1 MTRGSGADQSAAL
14 AAALLSA
21 AGEHKGSEANF
32 RRSAERALEESA
44 AALGIEVKSVVE
56 RSLAGGRADAVFNRL
71 VVEWEPP
78 GRLAAHI
85 GHPGNKDAVKQLR
98 RYLKDLAEEE
108 RREVDRLVGVAC
120 DGVFMVFARYRI
132 GRWIVDEPIPVDAL
146 SAGKLLDSL
155 LATQS
160 GRALTAA
167 NLLGDFGPDRPLTR
181 GLARALLDQLDASI
195 GHEPDGLTARM
206 YRQWETFFAVAT
218 GVVGAAEELKRDA
231 REPLATIFG
240 LPEKDLNPAR
250 ALFALQTYFA
260 IVTKLIALLAL
271 SLFVEGVE
279 IRVDELKDLDDESL
293 QEDLQELQHGEPFRA
308 KNLANALEPDVFGWY
323 LADWSSPVR
332 QGLRELLGRLA
343 DYDPKTLEVSPE
355 DARDL
360 LKDLYQGLL
369 PRPVRHALG
378 QYFTPD
384 WLAERLLQEVGYEGQ
399 PALRLVD
406 PSCGTGTFLVLA
418 INRLKERLR
427 RERMPEAEILETV
440 LAKIVGFDID
450 PLAVVA
456 SRTNYLLALGSLLRA
471 ASKPLDVP
479 VYLADSI
486 VGPVEGETLMSAGQ
500 LELPTAAG
508 LFALPACVDTERE
521 LRLVCDRA
529 SRGLEN
535 DWPVEEFGRAAVEIC
550 DASVPEREVLERF
563 YEQCLD
569 LHRSGLG
576 ALWPYVLRNAFMP
589 AFVER
594 FDLVVGNPP
603 WVNWESLPQAYRE
616 KTMPLWRRYGLF
628 VHGGMAAMMGA
639 GKKDVAMLLSYVA
652 SDKLLRDGGRLGFVV
667 TQTVFK
673 TAGAG
678 QGFRR
683 FRIGEHGSYLRVE
696 QVDDMVDL
704 NPFVG
709 AANRTAL
716 FTWRKSEPTRY
727 PVNYVLWQRLRPVRI
742 SEDATLEE
750 VESATRTRALVAAPV
765 STADTTSAW
774 LSAPAELVEPLR
786 KLAETGTPAYEA
798 HAGVNAG
805 GAIGVY
811 WITVD
816 GPADDQG
823 RIPITNLHDAGRT
836 AVAKKYGRVEAEL
849 IHPLVRGSNVTR
861 WNAKPSDHIL
871 FVQDPEARRGIDD
884 ATMKE
889 SYGGALDYLAAFKQ
903 LLRRRSGFRR
913 YYTKMV
919 EKRRVELAPYWSM
932 FNVGDYTL
940 KPHKVVWKDQASDFA
955 AAVMPTGDP
964 LPLPNHKVMLVACES
979 DDEAHYLCGVLNS
992 VPVRLFVACYAIET
1006 QISTHTV
1013 TYVHVPKFDPKSR
1026 SHQALAES
1034 SRRAH
1039 EAVSRG
1045 LAPDQSAVDRAAAR
1059 IWGLRVAEIEAM
1071 RVFFDELRKRDLV
1084 PA

>member
-1 MTRGSGADQSAAL
+1 M
-14 AAALLSA
+14 AAALGA
-21 AGEHKGSEANF
+21 AAVEHRRSEANF

-44 AALGIEVKSVVE
+44 ASLGIEVESVVE

-78 GRLAAHI
+78 GKLAAHI
-85 GHPGNKDAVKQLR
+85 GHPGNKDAVQQLR
-98 RYLKDLAEEE
+98 RYLRDLAEEE

-120 DGVFMVFARYRI
+120 DGVFMIFTRYRI
-132 GRWIVDEPIPVDAL
+132 GRWIVDEPVPVDAL
-146 SAGKLLDSL
+146 SAEKLLESL
-155 LATQS
+155 LATRS
-160 GRALTAA
+160 GRALTAV
-167 NLLGDFGPDRPLTR
+167 NLLSDFGPDRPLTR
-181 GLARALLDQLDASI
+181 SLARALLDQLDASL

-218 GVVGAAEELKRDA
+218 GVVGAAEELNQDA
-231 REPLATIFG
+231 RGRLAAIFG
-240 LPEKDLNPAR
+240 LPERDLDPAR

-271 SLFVEGVE
+271 SLFVEGVD

-293 QEDLQELQHGEPFRA
+293 REDLEELQHGEPFRA
-308 KNLANALEPDVFGWY
+308 KNLANAMEPDVFGWY
-323 LADWSSPVR
+323 LSVWSSPVR
-332 QGLRELLGRLA
+332 DGLRELLTRLA
-343 DYDPKTLEVSPE
+343 EYDPKTLEVSPE

-399 PALRLVD
+399 PELRLVD

-418 INRLKERLR
+418 INGLKESLR
-427 RERMPEAEILETV
+427 RSRVPEPEILKTV
-440 LAKIVGFDID
+440 LSRIVGFDID

-471 ASKPLDVP
+471 ASEPLDVP

-486 VGPVEGETLMSAGQ
+486 VGPVQGETLLSAGR

-508 LFALPACVDTERE
+508 TFALPASVDTDTK

-529 SRGLEN
+529 ARGIEQT
-535 DWPVEEFGRAAVEIC
+535 WAVEEFGRQVTQVC
-550 DASVPEREVLERF
+550 GDSLDDLKVLEQF

-569 LHRSGLG
+569 LHGRGLDG
-576 ALWPYVLRNAFMP
+576 LWPYVLRNAFMP

-594 FDLVVGNPP
+594 FDLVIGNPP

-616 KTMPLWRRYGLF
+616 RTMPLWRRYGLF

-673 TAGAG
+673 TSGAG

-683 FRIGEHGSYLRVE
+683 FQIGDLGPDLRIE

-716 FTWRKSEPTRY
+716 FTWRKGEKTAY

-742 SEDATLEE
+742 NEDSTLEE
-750 VESATRTRALVAAPV
+750 VDAATRARALVAAPV
-765 STADTTSAW
+765 SAADPTSAW

-786 KLAETGTPAYEA
+786 RLAEMGDPAYDA

-811 WITVD
+811 WVSVD
-816 GPADDQG
+816 GPQDAAG
-823 RIPITNLHDAGRT
+823 RVPISNLHDIGRT
-836 AVAKKYGRVEAEL
+836 PVVKKYGLVEAKL
-849 IHPLVRGSNVTR
+849 VHPLVRGSDVSR
-861 WNAKPSDHIL
+861 WNANPSEHIL
-871 FVQDPEARRGIDD
+871 FVQDPVARRGIDED
-884 ATMKE
+884 TMNDR
-889 SYGGALDYLAAFKQ
+889 YRGALDFLESFKPV
-903 LLRRRSGFRR
+903 LRRRSGFRR
-913 YYTKMV
+913 YYTRIV
-919 EKRRVELAPYWSM
+919 GSRRVELAPYWSM

-940 KPHKVVWKDQASDFA
+940 RPYKVVWKDQASDFA
-955 AAVMPTGDP
+955 AAVMPVSDP

-979 DDEAHYLCGVLNS
+979 DDEAHYLCGALNS

-1013 TYVHVPKFDPKSR
+1013 TYIHIPKFDAKSG
-1026 SHQALAES
+1026 SHQAVADA

-1039 EAVSRG
+1039 AAVAAG
-1045 LAPDQSAVDRAAAR
+1045 LAADQQAVDRAAAR
-1059 IWGLRVAEIEAM
+1059 IWGLKVTEIEAM
-1071 RVFFDELRKRDLV
+1071 RVFFDELRKRDL
-1084 PA
+1084 AA

>member
-1 MTRGSGADQSAAL
+1 MTRGSGAQSAAL
-14 AAALLSA
+14 AAALVA
-21 AGEHKGSEANF
+21 AAAEHKGSEANF
-32 RRSAERALEESA
+32 RRGAERALEESA
-44 AALGIEVKSVVE
+44 AALGIEVTSVVE

-78 GRLAAHI
+78 GKLAAHV
-85 GHPGNKDAVKQLR
+85 GHPGNKDAVQQLR
-98 RYLKDLAEEE
+98 RYLRDLAEEE

-160 GRALTAA
+160 GRALTAT
-167 NLLGDFGPDRPLTR
+167 NLLRDFGPDRPLTR
-181 GLARALLDQLDASI
+181 GLARALLDQLNASI
-195 GHEPDGLTARM
+195 GHEPEGLTARM

-231 REPLATIFG
+231 REPLAEIFG
-240 LPEKDLNPAR
+240 LPEKDLDPAR

-293 QEDLQELQHGEPFRA
+293 REDLEELQHGEPFRA
-308 KNLANALEPDVFGWY
+308 KNLVNVLEPDVFGWY
-323 LADWSSPVR
+323 LAGWSSLV
-332 QGLRELLGRLA
+332 QEGLRELLGRLA

-418 INRLKERLR
+418 INRLKESLR
-427 RERMPEAEILETV
+427 RQRVQEAEILETI

-508 LFALPACVDTERE
+508 TFALPACVDTERE

-529 SRGLEN
+529 SRGIEAG
-535 DWPVEEFGRAAVEIC
+535 WAVEEFGREAAEIC

-569 LHRSGLG
+569 LYRSGLG

-616 KTMPLWRRYGLF
+616 KTTPLWRRYGLF

-639 GKKDVAMLLSYVA
+639 GKKDVAMLLSYVV

-683 FRIGEHGSYLRVE
+683 FRVGDLGPSLRVE

-704 NPFVG
+704 SPFVG
-709 AANRTAL
+709 ATNRTAL
-716 FTWRKSEPTRY
+716 FTWRKGEQTSY

-742 SEDATLEE
+742 SEAATLEE
-750 VESATRTRALVAAPV
+750 VEVATRTRALVAAPV
-765 STADTTSAW
+765 SRADPTSAW
-774 LSAPAELVEPLR
+774 LSAPADLVEPLR
-786 KLAETGTPAYEA
+786 KLAETGEPAYAA
-798 HAGVNAG
+798 HAGVYAG
-805 GAIGVY
+805 LNGVY
-811 WITVD
+811 WLSVKGPPDKD
-816 GPADDQG
+816 GRLPVS
-823 RIPITNLHDAGRT
+823 NLNEEGRT
-836 AVAKKYGRVEAEL
+836 QIVKAHGRVEAEL
-849 IHPLVRGSNVTR
+849 VHPLVRGSDVSR
-861 WNAKPSDHIL
+861 WCAKPSAHIL
-871 FVQDPEARRGIDD
+871 FVQDTQRRRGIDEE
-884 ATMKE
+884 TMRE
-889 SYGGALDYLAAFKQ
+889 RYSGALRYLEQFEQ
-903 LLRRRSGFRR
+903 PLRNRALYKR
-913 YYTKMV
+913 YYGNKSRGETP
-919 EKRRVELAPYWSM
+919 PYWSM
-932 FNVGDYTL
+932 FDVGDYTL
-940 KPHKVVWKDQASDFA
+940 AEHKVVWKDQASDFT
-955 AAVMPTGDP
+955 AAVLARDEP
-964 LPLPNHKVMLVACES
+964 LSLPNHKVILVACES
-979 DDEAHYLCGVLNS
+979 ADEAHYLCGALNS

-1026 SHQALAES
+1026 SHQALVES

-1045 LAPDQSAVDRAAAR
+1045 LPADQRAVDRAAAR
-1059 IWGLRVAEIEAM
+1059 LWGLRVAEIEAM

>member
-1 MTRGSGADQSAAL
+1 MRPDKRSEQSTAL
-14 AAALLSA
+14 ASALTAAAS
-21 AGEHKGSEANF
+21 EHRGNEANF

-44 AALGIEVKSVVE
+44 AALGIRVESVVE
-56 RSLAGGRADAVFNRL
+56 RSLASGRADAVFNRL

-78 GRLAAHI
+78 GKLAAHV
-85 GHPGNKDAVKQLR
+85 GHPGNKDAVQQLR
-98 RYLKDLAEEE
+98 RYLRDLAEEE
-108 RREVDRLVGVAC
+108 RREIDRLVGVAC
-120 DGVFMVFARYRI
+120 DGCFMIFTRYRV
-132 GRWIVDEPIPVDAL
+132 GRWIVDEPVSVDAL
-146 SAGKLLDSL
+146 SAEKLLESL

-167 NLLGDFGPDRPLTR
+167 NLIGDFGPDRPLTR
-181 GLARALLDQLDASI
+181 SLARALLDQLNASL
-195 GHEPDGLTARM
+195 GQEPEGLTARM

-218 GVVGAAEELKRDA
+218 GVVGAADELKREA
-231 REPLATIFG
+231 RDPLATIFAM
-240 LPEKDLNPAR
+240 PEKDLDPAR

-279 IRVDELKDLDDESL
+279 IRVDELKDLDDEGL
-293 QEDLQELQHGEPFRA
+293 LEDLEELQHGEPFRA

-323 LADWSSPVR
+323 LTGWSSPVR
-332 QGLRELLGRLA
+332 EGIRELLARLA
-343 DYDPKTLEVSPE
+343 QYDPKTLEVSPE

-399 PALRLVD
+399 PELRLVD

-418 INRLKERLR
+418 INRLKETLR
-427 RERMPEAEILETV
+427 RQRLSETEILETI
-440 LAKIVGFDID
+440 LGRIVGFDID

-471 ASKPLDVP
+471 ATKSLDVP

-486 VGPVEGETLMSAGQ
+486 IGPVEGETLMSAGQ

-508 LFALPACVDTERE
+508 TFSLPACVDTERE

-529 SRGLEN
+529 ARGIESG
-535 DWPVEEFGRAAVEIC
+535 WSVEEFGQEAAEIC
-550 DASVPEREVLERF
+550 EASNQERDIFERF
-563 YEQCLD
+563 YAQCLE
-569 LHRSGLG
+569 LHGHGLDG
-576 ALWPYVLRNAFMP
+576 LWPYVLRNAFMP

-628 VHGGMAAMMGA
+628 VHGGMAAVMGA

-652 SDKLLRDGGRLGFVV
+652 SDKLLRDRGRLGFVV

-683 FRIGEHGSYLRVE
+683 FRIGDDGPSLRVE

-709 AANRTAL
+709 ATNRTAL
-716 FTWRKSEPTRY
+716 FAWQKGERTAY
-727 PVNYVLWQRLRPVRI
+727 PVNYVLWQRLRPTRI
-742 SEDATLEE
+742 SEGATLEE
-750 VESATRTRALVAAPV
+750 VEAATRTRALVAAPV
-765 STADTTSAW
+765 SIADPTSAW
-774 LSAPAELVEPLR
+774 LSAPAELVRPLR
-786 KLAETGTPAYEA
+786 KLAETGEPAYTA

-811 WITVD
+811 WVSVD
-816 GPADDQG
+816 GPADQQG
-823 RIPITNLHDAGRT
+823 RIPITNLHDIGRT
-836 AVAKKYGRVEAEL
+836 TVAKKYGRVEAEL
-849 IHPLVRGSNVTR
+849 VHPLVRGSDVTR
-861 WNAKPSDHIL
+861 WSATPSEHIL
-871 FVQDPEARRGIDD
+871 FVQDPSARRGIDED
-884 ATMKE
+884 TM
-889 SYGGALDYLAAFKQ
+889 SDQYGGALDFLADFKQ

-913 YYTKMV
+913 YYTKL
-919 EKRRVELAPYWSM
+919 EGGRRIELAPYWSM

-940 KPHKVVWKDQASDFA
+940 KPHKVVWKDQASDFS
-955 AAVMPTGDP
+955 AAVMPPGDP

-979 DDEAHYLCGVLNS
+979 ADEAHYLCGALNS

-1013 TYVHVPKFDPKSR
+1013 TYIHLPKFDPKSR
-1026 SHQALAES
+1026 VHAAVAAASRNAHASVSHGEI
-1034 SRRAH
+1034 
-1039 EAVSRG
+1039 
-1045 LAPDQSAVDRAAAR
+1045 PDQKAVDRSAAR
-1059 IWGLRVAEIEAM
+1059 IWRLRANEVEAM
-1071 RVFFDELRKRDLV
+1071 WTYFDELRKRDL
-1084 PA
+1084 AAR

>member
-1 MTRGSGADQSAAL
+1 ML
-14 AAALLSA
+14 AAALVAA

-56 RSLAGGRADAVFNRL
+56 RSLASGRADAVFNRL

-78 GRLAAHI
+78 GKLAAHV
-85 GHPGNKDAVKQLR
+85 GHPGNKDAVQQLR
-98 RYLKDLAEEE
+98 RYLRDLAEEE

-120 DGVFMVFARYRI
+120 DGVFMIFARYRA
-132 GRWIVDEPIPVDAL
+132 GRWIVDEPVPVDAL
-146 SAGKLLDSL
+146 SAGKLLESL

-181 GLARALLDQLDASI
+181 GLARALLDQLNESI
-195 GHEPDGLTARM
+195 GHEPEGLTARM

-218 GVVGAAEELKRDA
+218 GVVGAAEELKSDA
-231 REPLATIFG
+231 RQPLATIFG
-240 LPEKDLNPAR
+240 LPEKDLDPAR

-293 QEDLQELQHGEPFRA
+293 REDLEELQNGEPFRA

-323 LADWSSPVR
+323 LAGWSNPVR
-332 QGLRELLGRLA
+332 EGLRELLTRLA
-343 DYDPKTLEVSPE
+343 EYDPKTLEVSPE

-384 WLAERLLQEVGYEGQ
+384 WLAERLLQELGYEGQ

-418 INRLKERLR
+418 INRLKESLR
-427 RERMPEAEILETV
+427 RQRVPEAEILETV

-486 VGPVEGETLMSAGQ
+486 VGPVEGETLMSAGH

-508 LFALPACVDTERE
+508 TFALPACVDTERE

-529 SRGLEN
+529 SRGIEN
-535 DWPVEEFGRAAVEIC
+535 DWSVEQFGREAAKIC
-550 DASVPEREVLERF
+550 HPSEAEREVLERF
-563 YEQCLD
+563 YEQCLG
-569 LHRSGLG
+569 LYRSGLG

-603 WVNWESLPQAYRE
+603 WVNWESLPRAYRD

-639 GKKDVAMLLSYVA
+639 GKKDVAMLLSYVV

-683 FRIGEHGSYLRVE
+683 FRAGDLGPSFRVE

-709 AANRTAL
+709 ATNRTAL
-716 FTWRKSEPTRY
+716 FTWRKGEQTSY
-727 PVNYVLWQRLRPVRI
+727 PVNYVLWQRLQTVRI
-742 SEDATLEE
+742 SEDATLDE
-750 VESATRTRALVAAPV
+750 VEAATRTRALVAAPV
-765 STADTTSAW
+765 SRADPTSAW
-774 LSAPAELVEPLR
+774 LSAPADLVEPLR
-786 KLAETGTPAYEA
+786 KLAETGEPAYA
-798 HAGVNAG
+798 GHAGVYAG
-805 GAIGVY
+805 LNGVY
-811 WITVD
+811 WLSVEGPPDKD
-816 GPADDQG
+816 GRLPVS
-823 RIPITNLHDAGRT
+823 NLNEEGRT
-836 AVAKKYGRVEAEL
+836 KIVKAHGRVEAEL
-849 IHPLVRGSNVTR
+849 VHPLVRGSDVSR
-861 WNAKPSDHIL
+861 WSAKPSAHIL
-871 FVQDPEARRGIDD
+871 FVQDPERRRGIGEE
-884 ATMKE
+884 TMRDR
-889 SYGGALDYLAAFKQ
+889 YPGALRYLEQFEKP
-903 LLRRRSGFRR
+903 LRNRALYKR
-913 YYTKMV
+913 YYGKNTSGDIP
-919 EKRRVELAPYWSM
+919 PYWSM
-932 FNVGDYTL
+932 FDVGDYTL
-940 KPHKVVWKDQASDFA
+940 AKHKVVWKDQASDFT
-955 AAVMPTGDP
+955 AAVLTGGEP
-964 LPLPNHKVMLVACES
+964 LALPNHKVILVACDT
-979 DDEAHYLCGVLNS
+979 DDEAHYLCGALNS
-992 VPVRLFVACYAIET
+992 IPVRLFVACYAVET

-1026 SHQALAES
+1026 SHQALAEA
-1034 SRRAH
+1034 SRNAH
-1039 EAVSRG
+1039 SAVAAG
-1045 LAPDQSAVDRAAAR
+1045 VGADQSAVDRAAAR
-1059 IWGLRVAEIEAM
+1059 IWGLRLAEIEAM
-1071 RVFFDELRKRDLV
+1071 RIFFDELRKRDLGA
-1084 PA
+1084 P

>member
-1 MTRGSGADQSAAL
+1 LTSVARDDQSRAL
-14 AAALLSA
+14 AAALLAA

-44 AALGIEVKSVVE
+44 AALGIEVSSVVE

-78 GRLAAHI
+78 GKLAAHI
-85 GHPGNKDAVKQLR
+85 GHPGNKEAVQQLR
-98 RYLKDLAEEE
+98 HYLKALAEEE
-108 RREVDRLVGVAC
+108 RREADRLVGVAC
-120 DGVFMVFARYRI
+120 DGVFMIFTRYRV
-132 GRWIVDEPIPVDAL
+132 GRWIVDEPVPVDVL
-146 SAGKLLDSL
+146 SASKLLESL

-160 GRALTAA
+160 GRALTAV
-167 NLLGDFGPDRPLTR
+167 NLLGDFGPDRPLTQS
-181 GLARALLDQLDASI
+181 LARALLDQLNASI
-195 GHEPDGLTARM
+195 GHEPEGLTARM

-231 REPLATIFG
+231 REPLAAIFG
-240 LPEKDLNPAR
+240 LPEKHLDPAR

-271 SLFVEGVE
+271 SLFVDGVE

-293 QEDLQELQHGEPFRA
+293 REDLEELQHGEPFRA

-323 LADWSSPVR
+323 LASWSSPVR
-332 QGLRELLGRLA
+332 EGLREVLGRLA

-384 WLAERLLQEVGYEGQ
+384 WLAERLLQEVGYEGE
-399 PALRLVD
+399 AVLRLAD

-418 INRLKERLR
+418 ITRLKESLR
-427 RERMPEAEILETV
+427 RRRVPEAEILEII
-440 LAKIVGFDID
+440 LGKIVGFDID

-486 VGPVEGETLMSAGQ
+486 VGPVAGETLLSAGQ

-508 LFALPACVDTERE
+508 TFALPACVDTERE

-529 SRGLEN
+529 SRGIVN
-535 DWPVEEFGRAAVEIC
+535 DWSVEEFGREAAEIC
-550 DASVPEREVLERF
+550 DASGQEREALERF

-569 LHRSGLG
+569 LYRSGLG

-594 FDLVVGNPP
+594 FDLIVGNPP
-603 WVNWESLPQAYRE
+603 WVNWESLPQAYRDR
-616 KTMPLWRRYGLF
+616 TMPLWRRYGLF
-628 VHGGMAAMMGA
+628 VHAGMAAMMGA
-639 GKKDVAMLLSYVA
+639 GKKDVAMLLSYVV
-652 SDKLLRDGGRLGFVV
+652 SDKLLRDGGRLAFVV

-683 FRIGEHGSYLRVE
+683 FRVGDLGPNLRIE
-696 QVDDMVDL
+696 QVNDMVDL

-709 AANRTAL
+709 ATNRTAL
-716 FTWRKSEPTRY
+716 FTWRKGEKTSY

-750 VESATRTRALVAAPV
+750 VEAATRTRALVAAPV
-765 STADTTSAW
+765 SRADPTSAW
-774 LSAPAELVEPLR
+774 LSAPADLVEPLR
-786 KLAETGTPAYEA
+786 KLVETGEPAYAA
-798 HAGVNAG
+798 HAGVYAG
-805 GAIGVY
+805 LNGVY
-811 WITVD
+811 WLSVEGPPDKD
-816 GPADDQG
+816 GRLPVS
-823 RIPITNLHDAGRT
+823 NLNQEGRT
-836 AVAKKYGRVEAEL
+836 QIVKAHGRVEAEL
-849 IHPLVRGSNVTR
+849 VHPLVRGSDVSR
-861 WNAKPSDHIL
+861 WAAKPSAHIL
-871 FVQDPEARRGIDD
+871 FVQDPQRRRGISEE
-884 ATMKE
+884 MMRE
-889 SYGGALDYLAAFKQ
+889 GYSGALRYLEQFEQ
-903 LLRRRSGFRR
+903 PLRNRALYKR
-913 YYTKMV
+913 YYGK
-919 EKRRVELAPYWSM
+919 KSLGDAPPYWSM
-932 FNVGDYTL
+932 FDVGDYTL
-940 KPHKVVWKDQASDFA
+940 AEHKVVWKDQASDFT
-955 AAVMPTGDP
+955 AAVLASGEP
-964 LPLPNHKVMLVACES
+964 LALPNHKVILVACES
-979 DDEAHYLCGVLNS
+979 DDEAHYLCGALNS

-1013 TYVHVPKFDPKSR
+1013 TYVHVPKFDPRSR

-1045 LAPDQSAVDRAAAR
+1045 LEPDQSAVDRAAAR
-1059 IWGLRVAEIEAM
+1059 IWGLHVAEIDAM
-1071 RVFFDELRKRDLV
+1071 RAFFGELRKRDLV
-1084 PA
+1084 SG